1 MPKEVLQEGIAL
13 ILWLQSWGNWLA
25 GPMNLFTFIGNA
37 EFFLLIMPAL
47 YWCWDSRLGLRVALI
62 FLFSTAI
69 NLLLKIIIHDPRPYW
84 LDPQVRLLTR
94 AEFSFGIPSGH
105 AQNAVAVWGLLAAY
119 FQNGWG
125 WTAATLLIFLI
136 GLSRAYLGV
145 HFPSDVVVGW
155 AIGLIILMAFL
166 KLERPAL
173 SQFNRLTRPGQT
185 GLLFALSLLIILVG
199 VSFVNQVN
207 AAWPLPPTWAKN
219 ALLQAPNNPI
229 GPLSLADIIITGATF
244 FGLTG
249 GVIWFNA
256 RYHFEAG
263 GPWNKR
269 LGRYLVGVIGVFI
282 LWQGLGALFD
292 LLAADESITGYLL
305 RYIRYGLIGA
315 WVSALGPLVFLRLGL
330 AEGKGVVNSNW

>member
-1 MPKEVLQEGIAL
+1 MPEEILQEGIAL
-13 ILWLQSWGNWLA
+13 ILWLQSWGDWLV

-62 FLFSTAI
+62 FLLSTAA
-69 NLLLKIIIHDPRPYW
+69 NLLLKIIINDPRPYW

-94 AEFSFGIPSGH
+94 AELSFGIPSGH

-119 FQNGWG
+119 LHKRWS
-125 WTAATLLIFLI
+125 WAAATLLIFFI

-145 HFPSDVVVGW
+145 HFPSDIVAGW
-155 AIGLIILMAFL
+155 AIGLIILIVFL

-173 SQFNRLTRPGQT
+173 IQFNRLTRPTQT
-185 GLLFALSLLIILVG
+185 GVLFALSLLIILLG
-199 VSFVNQVN
+199 ALTVNLAN
-207 AAWPLPPTWAKN
+207 ATWTPAWAKN
-219 ALLQAPNNPI
+219 ALLQAPNDPI
-229 GPLSLADIIITGATF
+229 NPLSLADIIITGATF
-244 FGLTG
+244 FGLAG
-249 GVIWFNA
+249 GAIWFNA

-263 GPWNKR
+263 GPWAKR
-269 LGRYLVGVIGVFI
+269 LGRYLAGVIGVFI
-282 LWQGLGALFD
+282 LWQGLGTLFD
-292 LLAADESITGYLL
+292 LLAADESIAGYML